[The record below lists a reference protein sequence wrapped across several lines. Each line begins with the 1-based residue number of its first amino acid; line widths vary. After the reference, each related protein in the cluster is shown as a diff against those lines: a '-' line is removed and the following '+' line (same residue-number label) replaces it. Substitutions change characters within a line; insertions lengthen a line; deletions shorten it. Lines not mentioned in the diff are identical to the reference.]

1 MGKKRI
7 AVVDGNSL
15 MHRAFH
21 ALPITLT
28 GSDGRPTNAVYGFL
42 TMLFRLVEDVAPDSV
57 IVAFDKG
64 RPQFRL
70 DVLEKYKIHR
80 PPTAPELKDQ
90 FPMVKRVL
98 DALRVPVVELDGWEG
113 DDILGTV
120 AERAKKEG
128 YEVLL
133 ITGDKDAMQ
142 LVDEDVRVV
151 SSRKRIGD
159 LVYYGPA
166 EVEERFG
173 VTPEQIPDFLGLKG
187 DSSDNIP
194 GVPGVGE
201 KTAAKWLQQY
211 GTLEELL
218 EHADEIGG
226 KIGEKLREHA
236 QDALDSREVATI
248 RRDAPVEFD
257 LDEAPWGGWDP
268 AEVLAVFKDLRMAS
282 LVGKVVEGGIEK
294 ISGPEP
300 GEPLRRL
307 VGVEALRL
315 VEQAAASDGDDW
327 VGVATGEQSSDTLVP
342 SDELAVCDGDAVAV
356 VEAARVEDLFRDILR
371 RRRVASPDTKSILHR
386 FTDEVEPARLF
397 DVIIAAY
404 LLDSTA
410 SSYDV
415 QALRSEHLGRSLA
428 VDDGNRLAADAQASA
443 ELVSPLRDALRDSGS
458 LECFERIEMPL
469 VPVLTRM
476 EKVGIAVDGERL
488 AGLAVEMEEQ
498 IASLTAQIHE
508 LAGTE
513 FNIDSPKQLAHVLF
527 EKLQLPTGKRT
538 KTGFSTDSS
547 VLAPLAE
554 SYPIA
559 AKVLEYRELAKLKST
574 YVDALPRLLGDDGRL
589 HTSFNQTVAATGR
602 LSSSNPNLQNIP
614 ARTALGRRIRSAF
627 VPGEGFDLLLSAD
640 YSQIELRLLAH
651 LSGDPD
657 LIAAFAEGR
666 DFHTATASR
675 VFGVPPEEVTP
686 QMRDRAKATNFG
698 IVYGISAHGL
708 SQQLAIEHAEAQ
720 EMIDRYFDAYPKVRE
735 YLDGLVEEARRTG
748 FATTIFGRRRPIP
761 ELASRNHNLR
771 GFGER
776 TAMNHPL
783 QGSAADIIK
792 LAMVEV
798 DSRFRSEGLESR
810 LVLQVHDELVFE
822 VKEEET
828 DTVAAIAQEE
838 MTRPVELS
846 VPLVVHVSSGKD
858 WAAAK

>member
-42 TMLFRLVEDVAPDSV
+42 TMLFRLVEDVGPDSV

-64 RPQFRL
+64 KPQFRL
-70 DVLEKYKIHR
+70 DVLEKYKVHR

-98 DALRVPVVELDGWEG
+98 EALRVPVVELDGWEG

-120 AERAKKEG
+120 AERAKQEG

-142 LVDEDVRVV
+142 LVDEDVKVV

-173 VTPEQIPDFLGLKG
+173 VTPAQIPDFLGLKG

-211 GTLEELL
+211 GTLEGLL

-257 LDEAPWGGWDP
+257 LDEAPWGGWDA
-268 AEVLAVFKDLRMAS
+268 AEVLSVFKDLRMAS
-282 LVGKVVEGGIEK
+282 LVGKVVEGGLE
-294 ISGPEP
+294 GAAVADP
-300 GEPLRRL
+300 GEPLPL
-307 VGVEALRL
+307 KSGAEAKRH
-315 VEQAAASDGDDW
+315 VQDATVADGDW

-342 SDELAVCDGDAVAV
+342 REEVAVCIGGAVAV
-356 VEAARVEDLFRDILR
+356 LDADDAAGLLGEVLR
-371 RRRVASPDTKSILHR
+371 RHHVSSPDTKGLLHR
-386 FTDEVEPARLF
+386 VTDDVDAGRLF
-397 DVIIAAY
+397 DVVVAAY

-410 SSYDV
+410 SSYDI
-415 QALRSEHLGRSLA
+415 QALRSQYLGRPLGS
-428 VDDGNRLAADAQASA
+428 DGGDRLAADAQASA
-443 ELVSPLRDALRDSGS
+443 ELVRPLREALEDAGC

-469 VPVLTRM
+469 VPVLARM
-476 EKVGIAVDGERL
+476 EKVGIAVAKERL
-488 AGLAVEMEEQ
+488 SVLAAELEDQ
-498 IASLTAQIHE
+498 IASLTAEIHE

-547 VLAPLAE
+547 VLAPLATVH
-554 SYPIA
+554 PIA
-559 AKVLEYRELAKLKST
+559 ARVLEYREVAKLKST
-574 YVDALPRLLGDDGRL
+574 YVDALPRLLGEDGRL
-589 HTSFNQTVAATGR
+589 HTTFNQTVAATGR

-627 VPGEGFDLLLSAD
+627 VPGEGFDLLMSAD

-657 LIAAFAEGR
+657 LIAAFVDGR
-666 DFHTATASR
+666 DFHASTAAR
-675 VFGVPPEEVTP
+675 LFGVALEDVTP
-686 QMRDRAKATNFG
+686 EMRDRAKATNFG

-708 SQQLAIEHAEAQ
+708 SQQLGIDHAEAQ
-720 EMIDRYFDAYPKVRE
+720 EMIDRYFKAYPKVRE
-735 YLDGLVEEARRTG
+735 YLDGLVGEARRTG
-748 FATTIFGRRRPIP
+748 FATTMFGRRRPIP

-792 LAMVEV
+792 LAMVAV
-798 DSRFRSEGLESR
+798 DSRLRSEGLTSR

-822 VKEEET
+822 VTSDEEEA
-828 DTVAAIAQEE
+828 VASLAREE
-838 MTRPVELS
+838 MTRPVELD
-846 VPLVVHVSSGKD
+846 VPLVVHVSSGVD